1 MNMKT
6 NKIFLILAAVCVLG
20 LSSCREQFA
29 EENMSPTAVT
39 NPDPSYM
46 LTRCELLFEFN
57 DYTYWFYNQAL
68 YNRWAQ
74 MGCSGSYTEES
85 FAVGTAVNWQT
96 NYITMLNY
104 RNDID
109 NYIEAYEHP
118 EMKAYSAMCGTLAA
132 FQAIYCSDIM
142 GDIQYSEACKYKFG
156 GTLTPAYD
164 SVEDLYNYIIDDL
177 DAYIATFQDPS
188 QVIVARQDLI
198 YGGDLAK
205 WARFANTI
213 KLKVAVRL
221 YLNNP
226 DKAKQIAAAVV
237 GSPAGYINSLED
249 ALIFHKAD
257 SDTGGDLA
265 YQTGNSLSGWMGG
278 SSANV
283 LNYMKAAKDPRVRF
297 FYTKNS
303 YNSKIVQCFI
313 DNDMYD
319 NLPGYIKDNIVLDGD
334 GNFKEWAGDGE
345 PWVRYFGQPIV
356 FRSSPEYNALVGEYY
371 DYADRYTVKVEDA
384 TKSYG
389 MYSSFQ
395 EEMVRGRVD
404 FSLPTVPG
412 GPVITDNE
420 DVPWWG
426 MYLGAGETNLYL
438 AELSM
443 LGAALPQSA
452 EAYYNRGVELSVKE
466 WDYIAG
472 KNKIPYYGQ
481 AWVDGH
487 KYADDEVSIELK
499 DGEIATMLATDAVK
513 FEGSNSDK
521 MEKIYL
527 QQLMNFSI
535 MPNDMFVTARRSGY
549 PKIGS
554 KLLPFVKFNEIELAG
569 IPRRFEFANPLITDV
584 MHDIR
589 LENLQKQGFTPGT
602 SQSGMGHTSSTVLNT
617 ERLWQDK
624 NAPQWGSAQ

>member
-1 MNMKT
+1 MKT
-6 NKIFLILAAVCVLG
+6 NKFFLILTAICVLG

-29 EENMSPTAVT
+29 ELNQSPSDVT

-68 YNRWAQ
+68 YNRWSQ
-74 MGCSGSYTEES
+74 MGASGSYTEES
-85 FAVGTAVNWQT
+85 FAVGTAVNWQS

-109 NYIEAYEHP
+109 NYIEAYDHP

-142 GDIQYSEACKYKFG
+142 GDIQYTEACKYKFG

-164 SVEDLYNYIIDDL
+164 TVESLYNTLIDDL
-177 DAYIATFQDPS
+177 DAYIATFQDQS
-188 QVIVARQDLI
+188 QVVVSRQDLI
-198 YGGDLAK
+198 YKGDLAK
-205 WARFANTI
+205 WARLANTI

-221 YLNNP
+221 YNNNP
-226 DKAKQIAAAVV
+226 DKAKQIAQAVV
-237 GSPAGYINSLED
+237 GNSAGYIDSRED

-265 YQTGNSLSGWMGG
+265 YQTGNSLSGYMG
-278 SSANV
+278 SSSGNV
-283 LNYMKAAKDPRVRF
+283 IKYMIASRDPRLRF

-313 DNDMYD
+313 DNEKYED
-319 NLPGYIKDNIVLDGD
+319 LPGYVKELAVLDED
-334 GNFKEWAGDGE
+334 GNFKEWGGPGE
-345 PWVRYFGQPIV
+345 PWVRYFGYPIV
-356 FRSSPEYNALVGEYY
+356 FRTSEEYKALVGEYF
-371 DYADRYTVKVEDA
+371 DYADRYTVKVGES

-389 MYSSFQ
+389 LYSNFQ
-395 EEMVRGRVD
+395 EEMIRGRVD
-404 FSLPTVPG
+404 FSVPTVPG
-412 GPVITDNE
+412 GPVIQDTE

-426 MYLGAGETNLYL
+426 LYIGAGETNLYL
-438 AELSM
+438 AELAQ
-443 LGAALPQSA
+443 LGASLPKSA
-452 EAYYNRGVELSVKE
+452 EDYYNRGVELSVQE
-466 WDYIAG
+466 WDFVAG

-481 AWVDGH
+481 EWVAGH
-487 KYADDEVSIELK
+487 AYAADEASIELK

-513 FEGSNSDK
+513 FTGSNSEK
-521 MEKIYL
+521 LEKIYL
-527 QQLMNFSI
+527 QQLMNFSL
-535 MPNDMFVTARRSGY
+535 MPNDQFVTARRSGY

-554 KLLPFVKFNEIELAG
+554 KLLPFVKFKEIELAG

-589 LENLQKQGFTPGT
+589 LANLQSQGFTPGT
-602 SQSGMGHTSSTVLNT
+602 SQSGMGFTNSTVLNT

>member
-1 MNMKT
+1 MKMKT
-6 NKIFLILAAVCVLG
+6 NKFFLILTAICVLG

-29 EENMSPTAVT
+29 ELNQSPSDVT

-68 YNRWAQ
+68 YNRWSQ
-74 MGCSGSYTEES
+74 MGASGSYTEES
-85 FAVGTAVNWQT
+85 FAVGTAVNWQS

-109 NYIEAYEHP
+109 NYIEAYDHP

-142 GDIQYSEACKYKFG
+142 GDIQYTEACKYKFG

-164 SVEDLYNYIIDDL
+164 TVESLYNTLIDDL
-177 DAYIATFQDPS
+177 DAYIATFQDQS
-188 QVIVARQDLI
+188 QVVVSRQDLI
-198 YGGDLAK
+198 YKGDLAK
-205 WARFANTI
+205 WARLANTI

-221 YLNNP
+221 YNNNP
-226 DKAKQIAAAVV
+226 DKAKQIAQAVV
-237 GSPAGYINSLED
+237 GNSAGYIDSRED

-265 YQTGNSLSGWMGG
+265 YQTGNSLSGYMG
-278 SSANV
+278 SSSGNV
-283 LNYMKAAKDPRVRF
+283 IKYMIASRDPRLRF

-313 DNDMYD
+313 DNEKYED
-319 NLPGYIKDNIVLDGD
+319 LPGYVKELAVLDED
-334 GNFKEWAGDGE
+334 GNFKEWGGPGE
-345 PWVRYFGQPIV
+345 PWVRYFGYPIV
-356 FRSSPEYNALVGEYY
+356 FRTSEEYKALVGEYF
-371 DYADRYTVKVEDA
+371 DYADRYTVKVGES

-389 MYSSFQ
+389 LYSNFQ
-395 EEMVRGRVD
+395 EEMIRGRVD
-404 FSLPTVPG
+404 FSVPTVPG
-412 GPVITDNE
+412 GPVIQDTE

-426 MYLGAGETNLYL
+426 LYIGAGETNLYL
-438 AELSM
+438 AELAQ
-443 LGAALPQSA
+443 LGASLPKSA
-452 EAYYNRGVELSVKE
+452 EDYYNRGVELSVQE
-466 WDYIAG
+466 WDFVAG

-481 AWVDGH
+481 EWVAGH
-487 KYADDEVSIELK
+487 AYAADEASIELK

-513 FEGSNSDK
+513 FTGSNSEK
-521 MEKIYL
+521 LEKIYL
-527 QQLMNFSI
+527 QQLMNFSL
-535 MPNDMFVTARRSGY
+535 MPNDQFVTARRSGY

-554 KLLPFVKFNEIELAG
+554 KLLPFVKFKEIELAG

-589 LENLQKQGFTPGT
+589 LANLQSQGFTPGT
-602 SQSGMGHTSSTVLNT
+602 SQSGMGFTNSTVLNT

>member
-29 EENMSPTAVT
+29 EMNMSPSAVT

-74 MGCSGSYTEES
+74 MGTSGAYSEGSYG
-85 FAVGTAVNWQT
+85 VGTAVNWQT

-156 GTLTPAYD
+156 GSLTPAYD
-164 SVEDLYNYIIDDL
+164 SVESLYDMLISDL
-177 DAYIATFQDPS
+177 DAYIATFQDPT
-188 QVIVARQDLI
+188 QIVVPKQDLI
-198 YGGDLAK
+198 YKGDVAK
-205 WARFANTI
+205 WAKLANTI

-221 YLNNP
+221 YNNNP
-226 DKAKQIAAAVV
+226 DKAKQIAQSVTSSSV
-237 GSPAGYINSLED
+237 GYIDSLED

-278 SSANV
+278 SSGNV
-283 LNYMKAAKDPRVRF
+283 ISYMKAAKDPRVRF

-313 DNDMYD
+313 DKNMYES
-319 NLPGYIKDNIVLDGD
+319 LPGYIKENIVLDD
-334 GNFKEWAGDGE
+334 EGNFKEWAGDGE

-356 FRSSPEYNALVGEYY
+356 FTGSEEYNAMVGEYY
-371 DYADRYTVKVEDA
+371 EYADRYTVKDGDA
-384 TKSYG
+384 SKSYG
-389 MYSSFQ
+389 MYSAFQ

-426 MYLGAGETNLYL
+426 MYLGAGEANLYL
-438 AELSM
+438 AEM
-443 LGAALPQSA
+443 AQLGAALPKSA
-452 EAYYNRGVELSVKE
+452 EAYYNRGVELSVTE

-472 KNKIPYYGQ
+472 KNKIPYYGK

-487 KYADDEVSIELK
+487 KYADDEASIELK
-499 DGEIATMLATDAVK
+499 DGEIAAMLATDAVK
-513 FEGSNSDK
+513 FTGSNSDK
-521 MEKIYL
+521 LEKIYL

-554 KLLPFVKFNEIELAG
+554 TLLPFVKFKEVELTA
-569 IPRRFEFANPLITDV
+569 IPRRFEFATPLITDV

-602 SQSGMGHTSSTVLNT
+602 AQSGMGFSTTTVLNT

-624 NAPQWGSAQ
+624 NAPQWGSPK